1 MGVTF
6 NRDGSVS
13 IDMYTIK
20 DIAAEQQ
27 RGFRADTI
35 AALDGFSLAGV
46 GDISKALN
54 LINDLEICKCHKMVN
69 AAAKTLDAELQNLR
83 NRLDDAEVAA

>member
-1 MGVTF
+1 MGATF
-6 NRDGSVS
+6 NPDGSVS
-13 IDMYTIK
+13 IDMDTIK
-20 DIAAEQQ
+20 RVAAEQQ

-35 AALDGFSLAGV
+35 AAMDNFSLAGI

-54 LINDLEICKCHKMVN
+54 LINDPEIWKCHKRIN
-69 AAAKTLDAELQNLR
+69 AAAKELDAELQNLR